1 MNASSSSSSS
11 IVNEELFNSIK
22 EGDLEK
28 LKSALEN
35 RNGVSP
41 DACFGK
47 DDKPLL
53 NIAAEV

>member
-1 MNASSSSSSS
+1 MNTSSSSSYS

-35 RNGVSP
+35 GVSP